1 METYSQIILLI
12 FLIILSGFFS
22 SSETALTGFKMTKL
36 KKVEEENENIA
47 NLLKLWLKKPN
58 EFLTAILI
66 GNNIVNILASSIATT
81 LAISLI
87 GNNANTILLV
97 TGIMTIIILIFGEIT
112 PKIIAKNYPTKISMA
127 VIKIIN
133 ILNILFYPI
142 TKILIFVSRIISRFF
157 GVELNETKFLI
168 TEEDIKSFVTVGK
181 DEGVLEEEEQ
191 EMIHS
196 IFEFGDTTV
205 KEVMIPR
212 TTMFVLEG
220 SQTLNDVWDDI
231 IDSGFSRIP
240 VYEEKIDNIV
250 GIIYVKDLFTVIK
263 EDKVDLPIKNFVR
276 DAYFVPET
284 KELDDLLK
292 EFKKAHIHIAMV
304 VDEYGGINGLVTIED
319 LIEEIIG
326 EISDEFD
333 DADDGQLIK
342 KLDENKYLIDAM
354 ISIDDLDNE
363 LNINIPIS
371 EDYDTLGGFIYSEL
385 GRMPV
390 VNDTINYENLTIRV
404 MKIEKRRID
413 KVLIIINNLENN
425 GDIGESE
432 NKK

>member
-1 METYSQIILLI
+1 
-12 FLIILSGFFS
+12 
-22 SSETALTGFKMTKL
+22 MTKL

-133 ILNILFYPI
+133 VLNILFYPI

>member
-133 ILNILFYPI
+133 VLNILFYPI

>member
-47 NLLKLWLKKPN
+47 KLLKLWLKKPN

-81 LAISLI
+81 LAITLI

-112 PKIIAKNYPTKISMA
+112 PKIIAKNYPTKISMS
-127 VIKIIN
+127 VIRIIN
-133 ILNILFYPI
+133 ILNIIFYPI
-142 TKILIFVSRIISRFF
+142 TKILIFVSRIISKFF
-157 GVELNETKFLI
+157 GVELNENKLLI
-168 TEEDIKSFVTVGK
+168 TEEDIKSFVNVGK

-220 SQTLNDVWDDI
+220 SQLVKDIWDDI

-240 VYEEKIDNIV
+240 VYEEKIDNII

-263 EDKVDLPIKNFVR
+263 ENKLHLPIKNFVR
-276 DAYFVPET
+276 EAYFVPET
-284 KELDDLLK
+284 KELDALLK

-333 DADDGQLIK
+333 DDDDGELIK
-342 KLDENKYLIDAM
+342 KLSDFKYLVNAM

-371 EDYDTLGGFIYSEL
+371 DDYDTLGGFIYSVL
-385 GRMPV
+385 GRIPV
-390 VNDTINYENLTIRV
+390 INDTITHENLTIRV
-404 MKIEKRRID
+404 MKIEERRID
-413 KVLIIINNLENN
+413 KVLIIINNTENN
-425 GDIGESE
+425 GDKGE
-432 NKK
+432 